1 MDVYRKHWQDI
12 GGVVAMAI
20 CGTLA
25 LFGKRLSRPRLFA
38 ALNLV
43 AMLVHQF
50 EEYRFPG
57 TFPGQFN
64 GGLFNSDKPDCYPM
78 NTHTAMVVNAGFF
91 DGFYLL
97 PVLFPKK
104 AWLGLAPVLLG
115 FFQALGH
122 AFLFPRIVRARW
134 CPGALSAM
142 FLYVPFGIAYLRA
155 LQAEQPPTRSDCIK
169 AILVLPLFMIVGVVV
184 PQQVLKDEESPY
196 RFTAEQVGPYGGRG
210 IGSRDG
216 GDKNEGSL

>member
-1 MDVYRKHWQDI
+1 MDMYRKHWQDI
-12 GGVVAMAI
+12 GGVLAMLLT
-20 CGTLA
+20 GSLA
-25 LFGKRLSRPRLFA
+25 LFGKRLSRPQLFS

-64 GGLFNSDKPDCYPM
+64 GGLFKSDKPDRYPM
-78 NTHTAMVVNAGFF
+78 NTHTAMVVNVGFF

-97 PVLFPKK
+97 PVLFPRKV
-104 AWLGLAPVLLG
+104 WLGLSPVLLG

-122 AFLFPRIVRARW
+122 ALLFPRLVGARW

-142 FLYVPFGIAYLRA
+142 FLHVPFGIAYLRA
-155 LQAEQPPTRSDCIK
+155 LQEEQPPTRSDWIK
-169 AILVLPLFMIVGVVV
+169 AILLLPLFLVGGVVV
-184 PQQVLKDEESPY
+184 PQQLLKDKESPY
-196 RFTAEQVGPYGGRG
+196 RFTEEQVGPYG
-210 IGSRDG
+210 RDG
-216 GDKNEGSL
+216 GDKNERSL